1 VGWGHIQPAAVSLVR
16 GWRPPT
22 SGAKDALWST
32 RAHIYFTALLGGEWF
47 CSSAPLPMCDIGSVR
62 FGWGWNVHVLGLVWN
77 QLLSAGTTISIND
90 CRSWISNL

>member
-1 VGWGHIQPAAVSLVR
+1 MGWGHIQPAAVSLLR

-47 CSSAPLPMCDIGSVR
+47 CSSAPLPMCDIGGGGTYMFVCSR
-62 FGWGWNVHVLGLVWN
+62 FGVEP
-77 QLLSAGTTISIND
+77 APE
-90 CRSWISNL
+90 CRYDYFDK